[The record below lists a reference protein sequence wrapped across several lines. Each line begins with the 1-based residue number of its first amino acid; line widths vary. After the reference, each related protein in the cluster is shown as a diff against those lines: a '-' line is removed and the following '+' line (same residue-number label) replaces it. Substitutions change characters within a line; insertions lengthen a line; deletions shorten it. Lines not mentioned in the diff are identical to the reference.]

1 MNGIRLRFDF
11 ADAAGVVRPA
21 IFTNPTR
28 IIEAHTLDAV
38 VSAMRAVEDAAR
50 HGSYVAGFVSYEAA
64 PAFDAA
70 LTTREPS
77 DLPLVWFGVFDRA
90 TRPDGDELPADA
102 SAVTDPGWRS
112 DLEPGGYARA
122 IAAVREAIANGD
134 SYQANYTFRLHAHL
148 DVASLPARYAR
159 LRVDQRPSYAADLD
173 IGRWRI
179 QSLSPELFF
188 RLRGKQLTSRPM
200 KGTAP
205 RGLWNDDDRRRAGEL
220 VASPKNRA
228 ENVMIVDLVRN
239 DIGRVAEIGSVQVTS
254 LFDVEP
260 YPAVF
265 QLVSTVEGRVRPDV
279 GLVDV
284 FGALFPAGSI
294 TGAPKTSSMR
304 LIAGVERTPRG
315 VYCGAI
321 GYVSP
326 GGDAVFNVAI
336 RTAVTDTTNGPTTCG
351 VGGGITWDSE
361 PDEEHAEALSK
372 VSFLSPEP
380 SFELLETLR
389 LDRGELVGFP
399 GHLRRLSASA
409 DYFGFRWDEGLL
421 RDALAEHVAAHP
433 VEARRVRLRLSRQG
447 RVTVESRALDPAP
460 TGPVHVALA
469 ERPVSR
475 RDRFLYHK
483 TTHRHVYDAH
493 RGAHPDAFDVLL
505 WNEDGE
511 LTEFTIGNVVLEL
524 DGARLTPPVA
534 CGLLGGVFRRELL
547 DTNQVRERVLS
558 LADLS
563 RATRVWLVNSLRGWV
578 EVRFLR
584 MTTAIR

>member
-1 MNGIRLRFDF
+1 MNEIRLRFDF
-11 ADAAGVVRPA
+11 ADAAGVVRPV
-21 IFTNPTR
+21 IFTNPMR
-28 IIEAHTLDAV
+28 IIEARTLDAV
-38 VSAMRAVEDAAR
+38 VSAMRAVEEAAR
-50 HGSYVAGFVSYEAA
+50 LGSHVAGFVSYEAA
-64 PAFDAA
+64 PAFDPA
-70 LTTREPS
+70 LTTHAPS

-90 TRPDGDELPADA
+90 IRPDADEPQVDA
-102 SAVTDPGWRS
+102 NAVTDPNWRS
-112 DLEPGGYARA
+112 DLDPGEYARTIA
-122 IAAVREAIANGD
+122 IVREAIANGD
-134 SYQANYTFRLHAHL
+134 SYQANYTFRLHTNL
-148 DVASLPARYAR
+148 DVASLSARYER
-159 LRVDQRPSYAADLD
+159 LREDQRPPYAADLD

-188 RLRGKQLTSRPM
+188 RRTGDQLTSRPM
-200 KGTAP
+200 KGTAQ
-205 RGLWNDDDRRRAGEL
+205 RGLWSDDDRRRAADL
-220 VASPKNRA
+220 AASAKNRA

-239 DIGRVAEIGSVQVTS
+239 DIGRVAEIGSVEVAS
-254 LFDVEP
+254 LFDVEQ

-304 LIAGVERTPRG
+304 LIAGIERTPRG

-336 RTAVTDTTNGPTTCG
+336 RTAVTDTTSGDTTCG
-351 VGGGITWDSE
+351 VGGGITWDS
-361 PDEEHAEALSK
+361 DSHDEHAEALSK
-372 VSFLSPEP
+372 ASFLSPQP
-380 SFELLETLR
+380 SFDLLETLR
-389 LDRGELVGFP
+389 LERGELVRFA

-421 RDALAEHVAAHP
+421 RDALAEHVTAHA
-433 VEARRVRLRLSRQG
+433 VETRRVRVRLSRQG

-469 ERPVSR
+469 EHPVSR

-493 RGAHPDAFDVLL
+493 RGAHSGAFDVLL

-511 LTEFTIGNVVLEL
+511 LTEFTIGNVVLDL
-524 DGARLTPPVA
+524 DGSRLTPPVA
-534 CGLLGGVFRRELL
+534 CGLLGGVFRQELL
-547 DTNQVRERVLS
+547 DTNQVRGRVLS
-558 LADLS
+558 LDDLS
-563 RATRVWLVNSLRGWV
+563 RATRVWLVNSLREWV
-578 EVRFLR
+578 EVRFCG
-584 MTTAIR
+584 